1 MRSRLARAASITAR
15 AGLLLTLLGAL
26 SLLLSGAGSR
36 WDWWDFRTGFAIF
49 RWTLYGGLG
58 ALVVALAG
66 LVLALLGRA
75 KNTALLSIATL
86 VLLIAV
92 AVVPVSHLRAA
103 GRVPPI
109 HDITTD
115 LDDPPR
121 FVAVLPHREGA
132 PNTAEHGGAALAAQ
146 QRAGYPDLGPAR
158 FTAPPERVFARA
170 VDVARGL
177 GWEIVAAVP
186 AEGRLEATD
195 RTRWFGFR
203 DDVVVRVRP
212 DGTGS
217 RVDVRSV
224 SRVGRSDLGTNARR
238 IRASSTRCR
247 RVSRRGRAA
256 RRYGATATRATKS
269 RRSVRPSPGP
279 AGAST

>member
-1 MRSRLARAASITAR
+1 VRSRLARAASITAR
-15 AGLLLTLLGAL
+15 AGLLLALLGAL

-36 WDWWDFRTGFAIF
+36 WDWWGFRTGFAIF

-58 ALVVALAG
+58 AVVVALAG

-75 KNTALLSIATL
+75 KNTALLSIGTL

-158 FTAPPERVFARA
+158 FSAPPERVFARA

-238 IRASSTRCR
+238 IRAFLDSL
-247 RVSRRGRAA
+247 
-256 RRYGATATRATKS
+256 
-269 RRSVRPSPGP
+269 P
-279 AGAST
+279 AGL

>member
-1 MRSRLARAASITAR
+1 MPLHDQTLDRPSRLPRLASLTAR
-15 AGLLLTLLGAL
+15 IGLALTVAGSLA
-26 SLLLSGAGSR
+26 LLLSGVGTR
-36 WDWWDFRTGFAIF
+36 WDWWDYRTGFLVL

-58 ALVVALAG
+58 VIVVVLAG
-66 LVLALLGRA
+66 LVLSLLARTGRSLLVSLVTLALLA
-75 KNTALLSIATL
+75 
-86 VLLIAV
+86 AV
-92 AVVPVSHLRAA
+92 AAVPVGYLRSA

-115 LDDPPR
+115 PDDPPR
-121 FVAVLPHREGA
+121 FVAVLPLRRGA
-132 PNTAEHGGAALAAQ
+132 PNSAEYGGPALAAQ

-158 FTAPPERVFARA
+158 LAPPPDRVFARA
-170 VDVARGL
+170 VEVARAL
-177 GWEIVAAVP
+177 GWRIVAAVP

-203 DDVVVRVRP
+203 DDVVVRVVA

-238 IRASSTRCR
+238 IHRFLEMLHTAVARDA
-247 RVSRRGRAA
+247 GAA
-256 RRYGATATRATKS
+256 R
-269 RRSVRPSPGP
+269 
-279 AGAST
+279 

>member
-1 MRSRLARAASITAR
+1 VTRWPSATPWAQVTTWSGLDSAYGRTVLVKVGAFVALVAIGALNLRLLRPRLASDEQAERR
-15 AGLLLTLLGAL
+15 LRGAV
-26 SLLLSGAGSR
+26 R
-36 WDWWDFRTGFAIF
+36 
-49 RWTLYGGLG
+49 
-58 ALVVALAG
+58 VE
-66 LVLALLGRA
+66 
-75 KNTALLSIATL
+75 IAL

-238 IRASSTRCR
+238 IRAFLDSL
-247 RVSRRGRAA
+247 
-256 RRYGATATRATKS
+256 
-269 RRSVRPSPGP
+269 P
-279 AGAST
+279 AGL

>member
-1 MRSRLARAASITAR
+1 MSFQPRLPRAASIVAR
-15 AGLLLTLLGAL
+15 AGLTLTVLGAL
-26 SLLLSGAGSR
+26 TLVLSGAGSR
-36 WDWWDFRTGFAIF
+36 WDWWDFRTGFVLF
-49 RWTLYGGLG
+49 RLALYGGL
-58 ALVVALAG
+58 VAIVITLAG
-66 LVLALLGRA
+66 LVLALLAWAGR
-75 KNTALLSIATL
+75 TALLSLATL
-86 VLLIAV
+86 ALLAAV
-92 AVVPVSHLRAA
+92 AAVPMTHLHGA

-121 FVAVLPHREGA
+121 FVAVQPRRQGA
-132 PNTAEHGGAALAAQ
+132 PNPAEHGGAALAAR
-146 QRAGYPDLGPAR
+146 QREGYPDLGPAR
-158 FTAPPERVFARA
+158 FSGPPDRVFARA

-177 GWEIVAAVP
+177 GWEIVAAAP

-212 DGTGS
+212 DGAGS

-238 IRASSTRCR
+238 IRAFLEAL
-247 RVSRRGRAA
+247 RAA
-256 RRYGATATRATKS
+256 LPGEAAATR
-269 RRSVRPSPGP
+269 
-279 AGAST
+279 